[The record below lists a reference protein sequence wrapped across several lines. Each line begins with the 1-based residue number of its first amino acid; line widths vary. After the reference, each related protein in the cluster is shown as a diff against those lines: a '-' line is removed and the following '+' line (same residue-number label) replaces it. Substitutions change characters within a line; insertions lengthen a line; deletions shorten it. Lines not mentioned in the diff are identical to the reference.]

1 MYASSR
7 KGFTLIE
14 LLVVIA
20 IIAVLAIV
28 VVLTLNPGQ
37 LLMQARDSNRLNDLA
52 TITSAL
58 NLLRADQPNA
68 SLGTAS
74 TTYVS
79 LPDPSATSTLGSQCQ
94 GLGMPSSSVPWDCA
108 ASSTF
113 RKSDGTGWLPLNL
126 SSVSYGTPLGFL
138 PSDPVNQSSSNLYYT
153 YQTNGSQYMVTAVL
167 ESQKYKQQLALQP
180 QIPNYP
186 SVAAQGTNLS
196 LSALWNQSGL
206 VGYWPM
212 DEGTGTQALD
222 LSGNGNQGGW
232 NGTQA
237 GTSGYYSGGK
247 VGSWAG
253 NFDGSTNY
261 INLWNPVPLQITG
274 DVTLSAWIDPSAT
287 NGAGFDVNPVIS
299 GRVTEVATPYGLD
312 WSTTQ
317 IGITYYTTNGWVDG
331 AVAGLSIPLNAYTYI
346 AISRNGNVNSAY
358 LNGKLVGTITGNSGT
373 VNLGNGVL
381 IGKGFFGGAW
391 YFKGG
396 IDDVRIYNRAL
407 SAAEIQALYN
417 AGK

>member
-1 MYASSR
+1 MRSYTLRQAQGNPLMR

-138 PSDPVNQSSSNLYYT
+138 PSDPVRSEEHTSELQS
-153 YQTNGSQYMVTAVL
+153 
-167 ESQKYKQQLALQP
+167 
-180 QIPNYP
+180 
-186 SVAAQGTNLS
+186 
-196 LSALWNQSGL
+196 
-206 VGYWPM
+206 
-212 DEGTGTQALD
+212 
-222 LSGNGNQGGW
+222 
-232 NGTQA
+232 
-237 GTSGYYSGGK
+237 
-247 VGSWAG
+247 
-253 NFDGSTNY
+253 
-261 INLWNPVPLQITG
+261 
-274 DVTLSAWIDPSAT
+274 
-287 NGAGFDVNPVIS
+287 
-299 GRVTEVATPYGLD
+299 
-312 WSTTQ
+312 
-317 IGITYYTTNGWVDG
+317 
-331 AVAGLSIPLNAYTYI
+331 
-346 AISRNGNVNSAY
+346 
-358 LNGKLVGTITGNSGT
+358 
-373 VNLGNGVL
+373 
-381 IGKGFFGGAW
+381 
-391 YFKGG
+391 
-396 IDDVRIYNRAL
+396 
-407 SAAEIQALYN
+407 
-417 AGK
+417 